1 MRGWWAVEVLRENFA
16 EDMIQNK
23 ELKKQEEAVQCMD
36 KDLEHLSL
44 DPASW
49 LLPAVSLLCDFGQVS

>member
-1 MRGWWAVEVLRENFA
+1 
-16 EDMIQNK
+16 MIQNE

-44 DPASW
+44 NPASV
-49 LLPAVSLLCDFGQVS
+49 LLPAVYLLCDFGQVSQLICSEVSSSLK